1 MRENELI
8 RDMAVVERPRER
20 LQKLGA
26 EALKDAEL
34 LAIILRTGYRGHGA
48 LDVAETLLAQHPLTD
63 LLALPLAQL
72 SHLRGVGISRAA
84 TLIAARELL
93 RRTQHHK
100 DPERPAIHSMNDI

>member
-1 MRENELI
+1 MRDTGLI

-48 LDVAETLLAQHPLTD
+48 LEVAETLLAQHHPAD
-63 LLALPLAQL
+63 LLSLPLAQL
-72 SHLRGVGISRAA
+72 RNLRGMGFSRAA
-84 TLIAARELL
+84 TLIAAAELL
-93 RRTQHHK
+93 RRTQQPK
-100 DPERPAIHSMNDI
+100 DPERPTIQSMN